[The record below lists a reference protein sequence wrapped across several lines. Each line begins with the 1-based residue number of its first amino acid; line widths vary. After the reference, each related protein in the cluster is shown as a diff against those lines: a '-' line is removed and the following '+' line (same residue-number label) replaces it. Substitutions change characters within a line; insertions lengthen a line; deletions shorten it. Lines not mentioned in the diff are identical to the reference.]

1 MVNRNFIKCIIILLL
16 IGLIGYVYTTSR
28 NLSCEQ
34 CTVTFGNSK
43 ALAITYN
50 MSDLFN
56 QTKQERCP
64 IYWDRVQ
71 GYVQG

>member
-1 MVNRNFIKCIIILLL
+1 MVNRNFIKCVIILLL

-28 NLSCEQ
+28 NLSCDQ
-34 CTVTFGNSK
+34 CTVTFNEEGYK
-43 ALAITYN
+43 QTYN

-56 QTKQERCP
+56 QTKLTRCP